1 MPSPRSQELIVT
13 GVNNAACV
21 ARLERILQRLR
32 GVQNIHVDVM
42 LSNAHLSFEASG
54 MRLRDVIK
62 AIETAGFHVQ
72 PLPADDG
79 AIGLHKKQYSPQ
91 EQTRFSRQQGM
102 TLALAV
108 LLSLPLLVQMGGMLV
123 SASFELPP
131 WVQWILATPIQL
143 WCARPLYINA
153 WRALKRRQADVDVLV
168 ALGTCIAYGFST
180 LALCLR
186 LDVPLYFDTSAM
198 IVTLILAGRVLER
211 FAHRRAGAAIDTLL
225 ALRPLQAHVEFANT
239 LIDVPADQLQQ
250 GDTLVVNPGEKLPA
264 DGIIIDGTSELD
276 ESVLSGESQY
286 VCKHKG
292 QEVFAATLNCTG
304 RLRLKAT
311 RIGNDTS
318 LARILQLVEQ
328 AQRSKTQVQRLADR
342 AAAIFIPIV
351 LIIAALTFCIG
362 WGWSGNA
369 LNALLS
375 AVAVLVIACPAAL
388 GLATPTAITVGA
400 GRGASAGLLFRHA
413 QALEQ
418 MRHIKTLVMDK
429 TGTLTEGRPQIMSMT
444 QAPGVS
450 EHELLSTACGVEQ
463 YSEHPLALAVVRHAR
478 LVNIHPLAVTEAK
491 LHPGRGVVGQLD
503 GEIVA
508 SGAVGFVRELALLN
522 DPVFDAVSLA
532 WIQRQEEQGI
542 TVIGIVRGQHILGYI
557 GLSDRLRV
565 GAKRTVKHLHE
576 QGVHVVMLTGDS
588 ARVAARVAGEVGI
601 DEVIAGVLPEGK
613 AVTLEALRQRDGKV
627 AMLGDGIN
635 DAPAL
640 ATADVGIAIGAGANV
655 SLDAADIILTHS
667 RLEGVLDAL
676 SLSRATLRRIY
687 QNLFFA
693 FFYNGLGIPLAA
705 LGVLNPVIAGAAMV
719 MSSISVIIN
728 ALLLQRWQPP
738 SQHYAHYPEPID
750 GSPRSL

>member
-1 MPSPRSQELIVT
+1 MPSPRSQELIIT
-13 GVNNAACV
+13 GVNSAACV
-21 ARLERILQRLR
+21 ARIERILQRLR
-32 GVQNIHVDVM
+32 GVQNVHLDVT
-42 LSNAHLSFEASG
+42 LSTAHLSFETSD
-54 MRLRDVIK
+54 MRLADVIQ
-62 AIETAGFHVQ
+62 AIEVAGFHVQ
-72 PLPADDG
+72 PSSVEQGD
-79 AIGLHKKQYSPQ
+79 IGLHRHPSPHGR
-91 EQTRFSRQQGM
+91 ERYGRQRGVE
-102 TLALAV
+102 LVLAV
-108 LLSLPLLVQMGGMLV
+108 LLSLPLLVQMVGMLV
-123 SASFELPP
+123 SVSFELPP
-131 WVQWILATPIQL
+131 WVQWALATPIQL
-143 WCARPLYINA
+143 WCARSLYINA
-153 WRALKRRQADVDVLV
+153 WRALQRRQADVDVLV

-186 LDVPLYFDTSAM
+186 LDVSLYFDTSAM
-198 IVTLILAGRVLER
+198 IVTLILSGRVLER

-225 ALRPLQAHVEFANT
+225 ALRPQRAHVERANT
-239 LIDVPADQLQQ
+239 LVDVPADQLQQ

-264 DGIIIDGTSELD
+264 DGIIIDGSSELD

-286 VCKHKG
+286 VCKREG

-304 RLRLKAT
+304 VLRLKAT

-351 LIIAALTFCIG
+351 LVVAALTFFIG

-400 GRGASAGLLFRHA
+400 SRGAAAGLLFRHA

-418 MRHIKTLVMDK
+418 VRHIKTLVMDK
-429 TGTLTEGRPQIMSMT
+429 TGTLTEGCPQIVSMT

-450 EHELLSTACGVEQ
+450 EYELLSTACGVEQ
-463 YSEHPLALAVVRHAR
+463 YSEHPIAQAVVQHARIVNIPALAVRDAS
-478 LVNIHPLAVTEAK
+478 
-491 LHPGRGVVGQLD
+491 LHPGRGVVGQLN
-503 GEIVA
+503 GELVA
-508 SGAVGFVRELALLN
+508 SGAISFVKELVSPN
-522 DPVFDAVSLA
+522 DPIFDVVSLA
-532 WIQRQEEQGI
+532 WIQRQEEQGF
-542 TVIGIVRGQHILGYI
+542 TVIGVVRGQHMLGYI

-565 GAKRTVKHLHE
+565 GAKRTVKLLHE
-576 QGVHVVMLTGDS
+576 QGIHIVMLTGDS
-588 ARVAARVAGEVGI
+588 ARVAARVAGDVGI
-601 DEVIAGVLPEGK
+601 DDVIAGVLPEGK

-635 DAPAL
+635 DAIAL

-655 SLDAADIILTHS
+655 SLGAADIILTHN

-693 FFYNGLGIPLAA
+693 FFYNGLGIFLAA
-705 LGVLNPVIAGAAMV
+705 FGLFNPVIASAAMA

-738 SQHYAHYPEPID
+738 SQHYAHYPETIH
-750 GSPRSL
+750 GSTRRL